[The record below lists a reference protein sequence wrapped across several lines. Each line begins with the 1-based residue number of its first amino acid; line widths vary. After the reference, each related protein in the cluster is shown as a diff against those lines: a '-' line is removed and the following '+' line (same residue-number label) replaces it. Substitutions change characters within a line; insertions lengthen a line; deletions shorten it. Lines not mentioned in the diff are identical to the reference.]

1 METIGKGGGKID
13 GRFHVGVLTSRYGQ
27 FEKKVFSKVLEN
39 WLNRVMRVSNMIFCL
54 ILIASLSP
62 FFILLF
68 FFPVQIACA

>member
-39 WLNRVMRVSNMIFCL
+39 G
-54 ILIASLSP
+54 
-62 FFILLF
+62 
-68 FFPVQIACA
+68 